1 MLSSVFKPYSLKKL
15 FEPYT
20 IRNLTLKN
28 RIVMSPMCMY
38 SCYNKDGRV
47 TDWHLTHYTTRA
59 VGQVGLILTEA
70 TAVSTEGRI
79 KNEDLGIW
87 DDAHISGLS
96 QLTDWVHANDAK
108 IGIQLAHAGRKSKL
122 EEPIIAPSAIP
133 FSENSRVPGEMSLEK
148 IEDTINAFRQGA
160 RRARMA
166 GFDVIEIHA
175 AHGYLIH
182 EFLSPLSN
190 KRTDHFGGTK
200 ENRYRFLKKIIEGI
214 REEWNGPLFVRVSAN
229 DYDENGNNCND
240 FVEYAK
246 WMKDQGVDLIDCSS
260 GEVVP
265 SSYHV
270 YPGYQIQYAEQ
281 IRKEAKIPTGAVGV
295 ITEGVQAAEIV
306 HGERADLV
314 FIGRELLR
322 DPYWPLSA
330 AKQLKVDIEGPRQY
344 RRGWNP

>member
-1 MLSSVFKPYSLKKL
+1 MLSPVFKPYSLGKL
-15 FEPYT
+15 FEPYM
-20 IRNLTLKN
+20 IRNLKLKN

-38 SCYNKDGRV
+38 SCDKKDGKV
-47 TDWHLTHYTTRA
+47 TDWHLMHYATRA
-59 VGQVGLILTEA
+59 VGQVGLIITEA

-79 KNEDLGIW
+79 STEDLGIW
-87 DDAHISGLS
+87 DDEHIPGLS
-96 QLTDWVHANDAK
+96 QLTDWVHENGSK
-108 IGIQLAHAGRKSKL
+108 IGIQLAHAGRKSKV

-133 FSENSRVPGEMSLEK
+133 FSENSRVPEEMSVEK
-148 IEDTINAFRQGA
+148 IENTINSFRQSA
-160 RRARMA
+160 RRARLA

-190 KRTDHFGGTK
+190 KRTDQYGGTK
-200 ENRYRFLKKIIEGI
+200 ENRYRFLGKIIEGI

-229 DYDENGNNCND
+229 DYDEKGNNCND

-246 WMKDQGVDLIDCSS
+246 WMKDQDVDLIDCSS

-265 SSYHV
+265 STYQV

-295 ITEGVQAAEIV
+295 ITEGVQAAEIIL
-306 HGERADLV
+306 GERADLV

-322 DPYWPLSA
+322 DPYWPLRA
-330 AKQLKVDIEGPRQY
+330 AKQLNVDIEGLRQY